1 MIDIFVGALVYSNLL
16 ALLAVGLSMA
26 LLTCKVS
33 NFAHG
38 DFATV
43 GVYAAYTASVLLG
56 VSPYACIPVAFIVG
70 GLVSLLAFLLV
81 FEPLRGKAELVT
93 LMVISMAVDMVIR
106 YTLHIYADLMQRSL
120 GVYTRQFMFK
130 DFYFQVAGYTL
141 PGVLVTSACIVS
153 ALLITLYSLLY
164 KTSLGVAMRAAI
176 ENPGLAEALGVNVK
190 KVFAVSWFLSGAL
203 AATAGVFLPF
213 RIQVTPDTGWSL
225 LLSMFASVTVGG
237 LGSLGGSIVGAY
249 LIGFSETLFSYALSS
264 AGLSTAYRPAV
275 SFVAIIATL
284 LLSPR
289 GLTGFLSSR
298 KGWFKW
304 RF

>member
-1 MIDIFVGALVYSNLL
+1 MIDVFVGALVYSNLL

-26 LLTCKVS
+26 LLTCRVS

-43 GVYAAYTASVLLG
+43 GVYAAHTASVLLG
-56 VSPYACIPVAFIVG
+56 ISPYACIPIAFIAG
-70 GLVSLLAFLLV
+70 GSVSLIAFLLV

-93 LMVISMAVDMVIR
+93 LMVVSMAVDMVIR
-106 YTLHIYADLMQRSL
+106 YTLHVYADLAQRSL
-120 GVYTRQFMFK
+120 GVYTRQFMFR
-130 DFYFQVAGYTL
+130 DFHFQVAGYTL
-141 PGVLVTSACIVS
+141 PGVLIASVCTVL
-153 ALLITLYSLLY
+153 ALLITLYFLLY
-164 KTSLGVAMRAAI
+164 RTSLGVAMRAAI
-176 ENPGLAEALGVNVK
+176 ENPSLAEALGVNVK

-249 LIGFSETLFSYALSS
+249 VIGFSETLFSYVLSS
-264 AGLSTAYRPAV
+264 IGLSTAYRPAV
-275 SFVAIIATL
+275 SFAAIIATL

-289 GLTGFLSSR
+289 GLTGFLSNGKR
-298 KGWFKW
+298 WFKW
-304 RF
+304 RS